1 MKYVDDKETI
11 SKIKEKYV
19 KNNSAL
25 IKIPF
30 KGYYGITFFDESGI
44 KYHEYDKSNLFIN
57 KYTDDERRFS
67 FPDSNMPISY
77 KRKGLKKYKYINQI
91 IDFEKPYIIISNG
104 NVIELYA
111 VKSGDEAIL
120 FDSLLLPEKREFKI
134 LTKEEL
140 EKLINDKLVN
150 DSIFTPNGGIY
161 TDQIIT
167 PMNQIV
173 QKLYDRKTGA
183 ILSHD
188 YDEIGNLRDIIE
200 DIENNIS
207 IEGRLKLIDDINVL
221 NAIVL
226 YKDKDE
232 INELKHIRAK
242 LYDID
247 KYEIEISALPIK
259 KYAINQNNKYIDFQV
274 DYLKDSKVDSIL
286 AKKI

>member
-1 MKYVDDKETI
+1 MKYVDDKEII

-150 DSIFTPNGGIY
+150 DSIFSPNGGIY

-173 QKLYDRKTGA
+173 QELYDRKTGA

-188 YDEIGNLRDIIE
+188 YDELGNLSDIIE

-207 IEGRLKLIDDINVL
+207 IEGSLKLIDDINVL
-221 NAIVL
+221 NAIGL

-232 INELKHIRAK
+232 INELKHIKAK

>member
-150 DSIFTPNGGIY
+150 DSIFSPNGGIY

-173 QKLYDRKTGA
+173 QELYDRKTIA
-183 ILSHD
+183 IFNHD
-188 YDEIGNLRDIIE
+188 YDELGNLSDIIE

-207 IEGRLKLIDDINVL
+207 IEGSLKLIDDINVL

>member
-173 QKLYDRKTGA
+173 QELYDRKTGA

-188 YDEIGNLRDIIE
+188 YDELGNLSDIIE
-200 DIENNIS
+200 NIENDIS

>member
-1 MKYVDDKETI
+1 MK
-11 SKIKEKYV
+11 
-19 KNNSAL
+19 
-25 IKIPF
+25 
-30 KGYYGITFFDESGI
+30 
-44 KYHEYDKSNLFIN
+44 
-57 KYTDDERRFS
+57 
-67 FPDSNMPISY
+67 
-77 KRKGLKKYKYINQI
+77 
-91 IDFEKPYIIISNG
+91 KPYIIISNG

-150 DSIFTPNGGIY
+150 DSIFSPNGGIY

-173 QKLYDRKTGA
+173 QELYDRKTGA

-188 YDEIGNLRDIIE
+188 YDELGNLSDIIE

-207 IEGRLKLIDDINVL
+207 IEGSLKLIDDINVL
-221 NAIVL
+221 NAIGL